1 MSDGASQRQFRRYQ
15 VQLPLLHTPS
25 SSRANKVWAGWTR
38 DLSEG
43 GVCVELDQSLPAPTR
58 LQVCL
63 QTDRGVID
71 MEAEVVWAGAAPPG
85 SQGGILHGLAFTRL
99 APDQLQSLQYL
110 LLSWGLGRRVG
121 VRIPFEVAITCQ
133 HKGEPGPLIS
143 GQGRN
148 GSRTGLLLRL
158 PQLVPPG
165 TTLEL
170 TLHTHRGPLTVEGT
184 IVWVAPPEGRSPGGP
199 IRHGLRL
206 TALGWP
212 TALALGLA
220 LAGPLKETSWLAPR
234 EGSA

>member
-1 MSDGASQRQFRRYQ
+1 MSDGPLQRQFRRYQ
-15 VQLPLLHTPS
+15 IHLPFLHRPS
-25 SSRANKVWAGWTR
+25 SSRANRVRAGWTR
-38 DLSEG
+38 DLSER
-43 GVCVELDQSLPAPTR
+43 GVCVELDQSLPVPTR

-71 MEAEVVWAGAAPPG
+71 AEAEVVWAGAPPG
-85 SQGGILHGLAFTRL
+85 PQRSILHGLAFTRL

-121 VRIPFEVAITCQ
+121 VRIPFEVAVTCQ

-143 GQGRN
+143 GRGRN
-148 GSRTGLLLRL
+148 GSRNGLLLRL
-158 PQLVPPG
+158 PQVVPPG

-170 TLHTHRGPLTVEGT
+170 TLHTDRGPLTVEGT

-212 TALALGLA
+212 TVLALGLA
-220 LAGPLKETSWLAPR
+220 LAVPLKKTSWLAPR